1 MKNFVSCVRFESK
14 GECLEVLE
22 GRLKEFKL
30 PKGADAHTVVKTGE
44 CTFCTFIHW
53 DSENDLVNARPEMI
67 SYLDS
72 IREFLVELSPE
83 LGVTDP
89 VSGPVLHIKNR

>member
-1 MKNFVSCVRFESK
+1 MESFVSCVRFESK
-14 GECLEVLE
+14 GDCLETLE
-22 GRLKEFKL
+22 IRLKEFKL
-30 PKGADAHTVVKTGE
+30 PKGAEKHTVVKTGE
-44 CTFCTFIHW
+44 RTFCTFIQW
-53 DSENDLVNARPEMI
+53 DSENDLANARPEMI

-89 VSGPVLHIKNR
+89 ISGPILHIEKR